1 MFNSFQES
9 INEIRFLEAKKEK
22 IDNLLKAK
30 SFTNIQIHFF
40 ADKEFQ
46 TIYQKDSEF
55 NLETELRILLKD
67 ISDNIENQI
76 LNLKLEI

>member
-22 IDNLLKAK
+22 IDNLLNAK

>member
-1 MFNSFQES
+1 MFNSFQET

-22 IDNLLKAK
+22 IDNLLNAK

>member
-22 IDNLLKAK
+22 IDNLLNAK
-30 SFTNIQIHFF
+30 NFTNIQIHFF